1 MADLLTS
8 EAAFKEHA
16 EACGLSETNLTA
28 LTGQGL
34 KTLSGLAYC
43 LTVPGSPPAEDAIR
57 KLLDPA
63 NPASVNLASVDA
75 LRRLI
80 FEAQTLA
87 VAFVKTALDGANE
100 RCQEL
105 APAER
110 DSRITAQKGRLKGMN
125 LTGFLECG
133 YSCYTMVQELID
145 ANAVIYLDPQKMI
158 TRSQEVGKEKK
169 GKELILVQE
178 SKLSVRDPVSRE
190 RCAIQNELQ
199 LFQALQRRS
208 LALDLMHVASYEVS
222 EQWHQYLMDRMLQP
236 APPGFRKPTIE
247 QILRADKQ
255 AWLRMSESCKSI
267 KALADGSLP
276 MDGALKALTADPTV
290 LFHLLPLPLGG
301 GGSKEPAENPKGRGR
316 GKGGQK
322 RKSDNREPSS
332 SSNLADRLPEE
343 LKNIPNLKFKTAK
356 NKNKCWGFN
365 CKKCHFSKPGGMCR
379 RGVHVCLLC
388 DAEHAVLE
396 CPKRPKE

>member
-16 EACGLSETNLTA
+16 EACGLSVANLAA
-28 LTGQGL
+28 LNGQGL

-57 KLLDPA
+57 KLLDSA
-63 NPASVNLASVDA
+63 NPSSVNLASVAA

-87 VAFVKTALDGANE
+87 VAFIKTALDGGHE
-100 RCQEL
+100 CQEL
-105 APAER
+105 VPAER
-110 DSRITAQKGRLKGMN
+110 GSRIAAQKGRLKGMN
-125 LTGFLECG
+125 LSGFLECG

-169 GKELILVQE
+169 GKELVLVQE

-199 LFQALQRRS
+199 LFQAMQRRS

-236 APPGFRKPTIE
+236 APSGFRKPTIE

-255 AWLRMSESCKSI
+255 AWLRMAEVCKSI

-276 MDGALKALTADPTV
+276 MDSAFKALTADPTV
-290 LFHLLPLPLGG
+290 LFHLLPLPLSGG
-301 GGSKEPAENPKGRGR
+301 GGKESAEGPKGRGR
-316 GKGGQK
+316 GRGSNK
-322 RKSDNREPSS
+322 RKSDSKEPSS
-332 SSNLADRLPEE
+332 ASNIADRLPEE
-343 LKNIPNLKFKTAK
+343 LRNIPKLKFKTAK

-365 CKKCHFSKPGGMCR
+365 CKKCQFSKPGGVCR

-388 DAEHAVLE
+388 EAEHAVLD
-396 CPKRPKE
+396 CPKRQKE

>member
-16 EACGLSETNLTA
+16 ETCGLSASNFTA

-43 LTVPGSPPAEDAIR
+43 LTVPGTPPTEDSIR
-57 KLLDPA
+57 KLLDSA
-63 NPASVNLASVDA
+63 NPASVNLASVA
-75 LRRLI
+75 SLRRLI

-87 VAFVKTALDGANE
+87 VAFVKTALDGGQE
-100 RCQEL
+100 CQEL
-105 APAER
+105 VPAER
-110 DSRITAQKGRLKGMN
+110 DSRIAAQKGRLKGMN
-125 LTGFLECG
+125 LSGFLECAH
-133 YSCYTMVQELID
+133 SCYTMVQELID

-169 GKELILVQE
+169 GKELVLVQE
-178 SKLSVRDPVSRE
+178 TKLSVKDPVSRE

-199 LFQALQRRS
+199 LFQAMQRRS
-208 LALDLMHVASYEVS
+208 LALDLMNVATYEIS

-255 AWLRMSESCKSI
+255 AWLRMSEVCKSI
-267 KALADGSLP
+267 KVLADGSLP
-276 MDGALKALTADPTV
+276 MDSAFKALTTDPTV
-290 LFHLLPLPLGG
+290 LFHLLPLPMGG
-301 GGSKEPAENPKGRGR
+301 GGGKDSADGPKGRGR
-316 GKGGQK
+316 GRGNK
-322 RKSDNREPSS
+322 RKNDNREPPSA
-332 SSNLADRLPEE
+332 SNLGDRLPEE
-343 LKNIPNLKFKTAK
+343 LKGIQNLKFKTAK
-356 NKNKCWGFN
+356 GKNKCWGFN
-365 CKKCHFSKPGGMCR
+365 CKKCQFSKPGGMCR

-388 DAEHAVLE
+388 EAEHSVLD
-396 CPKRPKE
+396 CPKRQRE